1 MLDRLPPDNL
11 LESDRSDED
20 VRRENSDLREE
31 VEKLR
36 KINQVLMR
44 RVELGWGNHSDAY
57 QSFENAALLSDKVR
71 ERTLKLNQTMG
82 KLEAANQELTRAQR
96 ESAQARQ
103 RLVDSVESIFD
114 AFALFDHKDQIV
126 LANSRFYEIWSHTDL
141 KIEIGLTRLAD
152 LVEYSLE
159 HNIFHFEFNHP
170 SVIKL
175 TASRFGNSIYR
186 LYDDRWV
193 QTSERE
199 TADGGLVLTFT
210 DITVLKNS
218 ETRQRELALEEQA
231 RILESTINNMSQGVA
246 LIDASCRLLAWNT
259 RFLEISGLPADTVKP
274 RCDFN
279 LLVSGCELYIGS
291 DQFPFKPSSTRKGSR
306 TWSIQEHEKVMSDG
320 SVILIRRHLVPGG
333 GFVNTYTDI
342 TERSQQQGALR
353 ESERRIRLITDAVPA
368 LISYI
373 DKDLR
378 YRFANQQFET
388 WYATSREK
396 IVGQHMADVLGGEAF
411 EEHRAHV
418 EQALQGQTVEFEFE
432 EPTSDETLRT
442 IQKTY
447 VPHNDN
453 NNRIIGFFA
462 LEQDVTRQR
471 KTKQALK
478 DAYDTLED
486 RVHERTRQISEIN
499 QKLRDEI
506 SERRQVEVSLLQAK
520 REAEEANLSKIKF
533 LAATSHDLLQPLNA
547 ACLFASSLQERE
559 LPPDTHHLV
568 KSLSYSLNNIES
580 LISALVDISKLDAG
594 VVEPEPGVFK
604 VDDLLGNLANEIRQ
618 QYEGGRVQ
626 FRYIKSRVAILSDSQ
641 LLARILRNFL
651 TNAFRYTESGRVL
664 LGARRRSNGL
674 EIQVIDTGAG
684 ISSQDLEMIFREFHR
699 GQSHASREDR
709 GLGLGLA
716 IVDKIS
722 RILDHPIRVSSRVG
736 EGSCFSVLIPYATQ
750 FEQQQGEGLM
760 HHESTHDLIG
770 ANRRVL
776 VIDNDESICEGMR
789 TLLQGW
795 GCEVDTLQTN
805 PQIEALIKQ
814 GFAQVPDLIIADYHL
829 DDDVTGL
836 DVVRRINEQRQQAV
850 PVLLITAN
858 YTSELRQQAREL
870 GYHLL
875 NKPIKPVKLKLA
887 MNHLMQA
894 GMQQS

>member
-1 MLDRLPPDNL
+1 VLDRLPPDEL
-11 LESDRSDED
+11 PESESKS
-20 VRRENSDLREE
+20 SDLRGENERLRAE
-31 VEKLR
+31 VDKLK

-82 KLEAANQELTRAQR
+82 KLEAANLELTRAQR

-126 LANSRFYEIWSHTDL
+126 LANSRFYEIWAHTDL
-141 KIEIGLTRLAD
+141 RIEMGKTCLAE

-159 HNIFHFEFNHP
+159 NRIFDFEFNHP
-170 SVIKL
+170 SVIKI
-175 TASRFGNSIYR
+175 AANRFGNSIYR
-186 LYDDRWV
+186 LYDKRWV
-193 QTSERE
+193 QTSERS

-231 RILESTINNMSQGVA
+231 RILEATVNNMSQGVA

-259 RFLEISGLPADTVKP
+259 RFLEISGLPIDKVHSRA
-274 RCDFN
+274 DFN
-279 LLVSGCELYIGS
+279 QLIASCELYVGS
-291 DQFPFKPSSTRKGSR
+291 EQFPPKPKGAR
-306 TWSIQEHEKVMSDG
+306 NWSIQEHEKILSDG
-320 SVILIRRHLVPGG
+320 SVVLIRRHLVPGG

-342 TERSQQQGALR
+342 TERSQQQAALR

-373 DKDLR
+373 DKDLL

-388 WYATSREK
+388 WFDTSREN
-396 IVGQHMADVLGGEAF
+396 IVGRPMLDVLG
-411 EEHRAHV
+411 
-418 EQALQGQTVEFEFE
+418 EQAFAKHRTHVQQALRGETVEFEIE
-432 EPTSDETLRT
+432 EHTSDDTQRI

-447 VPHNDN
+447 VPHYDHQNTV
-453 NNRIIGFFA
+453 IGFFS
-462 LEQDVTRQR
+462 LEQDVTRER
-471 KTKQALK
+471 RTKQALK

-486 RVHERTRQISEIN
+486 RVNERTRQISEIN
-499 QKLRDEI
+499 EKLRDEI
-506 SERRQVEVSLLQAK
+506 RERRQIEKSLLQAK

-594 VVEPEPGVFK
+594 VVEPEPGVFN
-604 VDDLLGNLANEIRQ
+604 VDDLLGNLANEFRQ
-618 QYEGGRVQ
+618 QCEGCKIE
-626 FRYIKSRVAILSDSQ
+626 FHYIKSRVSILSDSQ

-651 TNAFRYTESGRVL
+651 TNAFRYTQQGRVV
-664 LGARRRSNGL
+664 LGARRRHNGL
-674 EIQVIDTGAG
+674 EVQVLDTGAG
-684 ISSQDLEMIFREFHR
+684 INEQDLEMIFREFHR
-699 GQSHASREDR
+699 GQSHVSREDR

-722 RILDHPIRVSSRVG
+722 RILEHPIRVSSRVG
-736 EGSCFSVLIPYATQ
+736 VGSCFSVLIPYAPQ
-750 FEQQQGEGLM
+750 PPHKDSESLL
-760 HHESTHDLIG
+760 HESNNELIG
-770 ANRRVL
+770 ANQRVM
-776 VIDNDESICEGMR
+776 VIDNDDSICEGMR
-789 TLLQGW
+789 ILLEGW
-795 GCEVDTLQTN
+795 GCVVDTLQTN
-805 PQIEALIKQ
+805 PQIESLIEQ
-814 GFAQVPDLIIADYHL
+814 GFEVEPDLIIADYHL
-829 DDDVTGL
+829 DDGVTGL
-836 DVVRRINEQRQQAV
+836 DVVRRINAQRERPV

-858 YTSELRQQAREL
+858 YTTELRQQAREL

-887 MNHLMQA
+887 MNHLMQGGLA
-894 GMQQS
+894 G